1 MSGDENVAD
10 CEKLDQAT
18 KLLLASLKQSKALNN
33 QIRDA
38 LQHREQTNAQ
48 EQSRQSA
55 DLSKLL
61 DEITRIL
68 KWGAGPPP
76 T

>member
-1 MSGDENVAD
+1 MSGDENIAD

-18 KLLLASLKQSKALNN
+18 KLLLASLKQSKALNH
-33 QIRDA
+33 QIREA
-38 LQHREQTNAQ
+38 LQHREQTNAR
-48 EQSRQSA
+48 EQSGQSA

-68 KWGAGPPP
+68 R
-76 T
+76 